1 MRRRLSTRAYD
12 PYDEWLESL
21 GLYRKQLARD
31 GSCLFRAVAEQVFMT
46 QTEHE
51 RVRALCLE
59 YMVLHREEFEP
70 FLDIPLD
77 HHVYNLQDIREWGGH
92 LEIMAMS
99 RLFNVNFLIYR
110 EIGKEPYKATDN
122 EGRTLMLSYTHG
134 NHYDIVYKKEDASS
148 RGFCQSLVYDILYS
162 HVFKLNDVKLAVDT
176 MLHDK
181 EYASFRRDSSNSAE
195 LKEIGAL
202 VEKILGTNISRD
214 SQDEGEKNA
223 SIEEKHSLEDIHGDD
238 VRGLLAHGIPPFP
251 YKVAKSL
258 DPDIYRNIEYDTW
271 NTIRREARYG
281 PFDLNGFQAGVKVL
295 VKLDQLPNR
304 QEVEDMRRAHLDR
317 SGNGETKES
326 KLCDEK
332 VDVFHGHIQE
342 MSENKGPVD
351 VYIEEIG
358 NRLKVPYESL
368 EKVPPSSPHTPAHMS
383 QQASGVSAVGG
394 VVSNY
399 KKLSGYYVKAP
410 LPAEND
416 FGGSKRKTKG
426 KQREV
431 LPLFQK
437 PTPLMHCGTAHSSNM
452 RGCSA
457 TSPTAA
463 AQSPRSRGI
472 GGLQGNY
479 NRNVNR
485 GLGRV
490 NMGNTGSPSRDDFPS
505 FSSSAY
511 LPVSLEGVW
520 AVRPNTNHSIVSS
533 TPKGTNASSYS
544 SASQP
549 PMGEDET
556 RLQLQAVTDALH
568 QVMSAGG
575 QTVRVSGQQLEVV
588 NNKEADEPLQH
599 LELASGEGCIATS
612 NQVEG
617 KECAASC
624 VKSDTYEVQSNHIPS
639 NSAELESTIHPQCLQ
654 YSEDVSTKLPYY
666 QPDPNL
672 SFMPTPPPSASQHQ
686 IVGSP
691 SPQNAPLYTMTYPSY
706 GNQNFVQM
714 ITPISQSEGSL
725 TPSEHTPPPL
735 PAHCQPEN
743 LDGSI
748 RGPNNEL
755 MKMNQGLTSVMVYQ
769 VPVMYGGYNY
779 GYSQPY
785 PYMPVMSPPPTEDVN
800 EVYQQMVPANSWG
813 SPFVGD
819 VGPPPHSPLPPQNIP
834 PYYRE
839 PSLPQYPPPPSYHD
853 RPPYHNHRGRG
864 RGGAHHYNH
873 YNHQNRAYP
882 NDSMGR
888 GGGQK
893 PLPPRLRR
901 GGGPPQGRGGPRFP
915 SNHVNNAGPINYQRS
930 LQYEGQPLMQFGGRK
945 SSSENVASQVVSGV
959 SVSSSDISSPPV
971 MTYVEDRPPDMFPAN
986 APDGSQEPMTYYP
999 TPPGYVMAPPWM
1011 WMMM

>member
-1 MRRRLSTRAYD
+1 MRRRLSSRAYD

-77 HHVYNLQDIREWGGH
+77 HHVYNLQDVREWGGH

-134 NHYDIVYKKEDASS
+134 NHYDIIYKKEDASC

-223 SIEEKHSLEDIHGDD
+223 STEEKHSLEDIHGDD

-281 PFDLNGFQAGVKVL
+281 PFDLNGFHAGVKVL
-295 VKLDQLPNR
+295 IKLDLLPNR
-304 QEVEDMRRAHLDR
+304 KEVEDMRKAHLDR

-326 KLCDEK
+326 KLTDDK

-383 QQASGVSAVGG
+383 QQAGGISAVGG
-394 VVSNY
+394 VSNY
-399 KKLSGYYVKAP
+399 KKLSGYYLKAP
-410 LPAEND
+410 LPVENE
-416 FGGSKRKTKG
+416 FGGSKRKAKG

-437 PTPLMHCGTAHSSNM
+437 PTPLMHCGTSHNSNV

-457 TSPTAA
+457 TSPASA
-463 AQSPRSRGI
+463 AQSPRSRAV
-472 GGLQGNY
+472 GGPQGNY
-479 NRNVNR
+479 SRNVNR
-485 GLGRV
+485 GLGRA
-490 NMGNTGSPSRDDFPS
+490 NIGKTGSPSRDDFPS
-505 FSSSAY
+505 FSSSTY

-533 TPKGTNASSYS
+533 TPKANSASSYS
-544 SASQP
+544 STAQP
-549 PMGEDET
+549 PM
-556 RLQLQAVTDALH
+556 AITDALH

-588 NNKEADEPLQH
+588 NNKESSVDETLHQV
-599 LELASGEGCIATS
+599 EVTAGEGCTATC
-612 NQVEG
+612 NQIDG
-617 KECAASC
+617 KICAASEI
-624 VKSDTYEVQSNHIPS
+624 KSDTYEVQSDHIPS
-639 NSAELESTIHPQCLQ
+639 NSAALESSEIQPQCLQ
-654 YSEDVSTKLPYY
+654 YNEDGSTKSPYY
-666 QPDPNL
+666 QHDPNIA
-672 SFMPTPPPSASQHQ
+672 FIPTPPPSATQHQ
-686 IVGSP
+686 MVGSP
-691 SPQNAPLYTMTYPSY
+691 LPQNQPFYTVTYPSY
-706 GNQNFVQM
+706 ASPNFLQV
-714 ITPISQSEGSL
+714 ITPIPQTEGSL
-725 TPSEHTPPPL
+725 TPSEHTPPPAS
-735 PAHCQPEN
+735 AHCQPEN
-743 LDGSI
+743 LDGSMH
-748 RGPNNEL
+748 GPNNEL
-755 MKMNQGLTSVMVYQ
+755 MKVNQGLSSVMVYQ

-779 GYSQPY
+779 GYNQPY
-785 PYMPVMSPPPTEDVN
+785 PYVPLVSPSATEDGKSPSIPVN
-800 EVYQQMVPANSWG
+800 EVYQPVIPASSWG
-813 SPFVGD
+813 SPFIGD
-819 VGPPPHSPLPPQNIP
+819 VLPPPHSPLPPQNMP

-839 PSLPQYPPPPSYHD
+839 PSLPHYPPPPSYHD

-864 RGGAHHYNH
+864 RGVSHHYS
-873 YNHQNRAYP
+873 HQNRGYP

-901 GGGPPQGRGGPRFP
+901 GGGPPAQGRGGPRFP
-915 SNHVNNAGPINYQRS
+915 SNHVNNTPPVSYQRS
-930 LQYEGQPLMQFGGRK
+930 LQYEGQPLMQFGARK
-945 SSSENVASQVVSGV
+945 SSSENVAPQAVSGV
-959 SVSSSDISSPPV
+959 NVSSSDLSSPPV
-971 MTYVEDRPPDMFPAN
+971 VTYVEDRPPDVFPAS
-986 APDGSQEPMTYYP
+986 PSDGSQEPVTYYP